1 MALRTLSLC
10 TGYGGLELALRDVFG
25 EQVKTVCYVEREAYA
40 TSTLMARMEEQRL
53 DKAPIWD
60 DLTTFD
66 GKAWSKKVD
75 IITAGFP
82 CQPVSNAG
90 KRELQSDD
98 RWIWPD
104 IYRIICE
111 IRPRFVFLENVAGLL
126 SGGLDLVLGDLA
138 EGRYDAEWTSIKANE
153 VGASHN
159 RLRVFILANSGS
171 RRLDWRPRTNGKGI
185 ELPVQTYRSCSE
197 LENTSSKGLERG
209 HSHGNDT
216 QITSSGDKLANT
228 ESPRFQPCDTER
240 SRSKRSFPQTES
252 KSCTVANTK
261 HDEHIEQKQG
271 SDEKTIRDV
280 KERKDKSIE
289 SSGVHRTG
297 DVDESEQG
305 FISTWF
311 PPGPDESEL
320 WKWLLVQRP
329 EIKPSFCRVHDGIAD
344 KLVKPFRTERLTML
358 GNGVVPQQA
367 SAAFQILWER
377 FFK

>member
-25 EQVKTVCYVEREAYA
+25 EQVRTVCYVEWETYA
-40 TSTLMARMEEQRL
+40 AATLMARMEEQKL

-66 GKAWSKKVD
+66 GKPWSGKVD

-90 KRELQSDD
+90 KRATQDD
-98 RWIWPD
+98 ERWIWPD

-111 IRPRFVFLENVAGLL
+111 IRPKFVFLENVAGLL
-126 SGGLDLVLGDLA
+126 SGGLDFVLGDLA

-153 VGASHN
+153 IGASHN
-159 RLRVFILANSGS
+159 RLRVFILANTGS
-171 RRLDWRPRTNGKGI
+171 RRLDWRPRADGKGI
-185 ELPVQTYRSCSE
+185 ELPVQANRSCSE

-209 HSHGNDT
+209 HSHGDDT
-216 QITSSGDKLANT
+216 QTTSSGNKLANT
-228 ESPRFQPCDTER
+228 KSPRFQSCNTEG
-240 SRSKRSFPQTES
+240 SRPKRSISQTES
-252 KSCTVANTK
+252 KSCTMANTK
-261 HDEHIEQKQG
+261 HNEHIEQKQG
-271 SDEKTIRDV
+271 SDEKTIRDNE
-280 KERKDKSIE
+280 ERKDKSIE

-329 EIKPSFCRVHDGIAD
+329 EIKPSFCRIHDGIAD
-344 KLVKPFRTERLTML
+344 QLVKPFRTERLTML

-367 SAAFQILWER
+367 SAAFKILWER
-377 FFK
+377 MYK

>member
-25 EQVKTVCYVEREAYA
+25 EQVRTVCYVEWETYA
-40 TSTLMARMEEQRL
+40 AATLMARMEEQRL

-66 GKAWSKKVD
+66 GKAWSGKVD

-90 KRELQSDD
+90 RRELQSDD

-126 SGGLDLVLGDLA
+126 SGGLDIVLGNLA
-138 EGRYDAEWTSIKANE
+138 TAGYDAEWTSIKAKE

-159 RLRVFILANSGS
+159 RLRVFILA
-171 RRLDWRPRTNGKGI
+171 
-185 ELPVQTYRSCSE
+185 Y
-197 LENTSSKGLERG
+197 TSSKGLERRYTDRE
-209 HSHGNDT
+209 STKITPSGN
-216 QITSSGDKLANT
+216 KLANT
-228 ESPRFQPCDTER
+228 ESKRLQCTITKRTDR
-240 SRSKRSFPQTES
+240 KRSSFQTE
-252 KSCTVANTK
+252 N
-261 HDEHIEQKQG
+261 
-271 SDEKTIRDV
+271 
-280 KERKDKSIE
+280 E
-289 SSGVHRTG
+289 SNFMATC
-297 DVDESEQG
+297 
-305 FISTWF
+305 F

-320 WKWLLVQRP
+320 WERLLIQRP
-329 EIKPSFCRVHDGIAD
+329 EIKPSFCRVHDGSFTE
-344 KLVKPFRTERLTML
+344 LVKPFRTERLTML

-367 SAAFQILWER
+367 SAAFKILWER
-377 FFK
+377 MYK